1 MIKSLSNE
9 ILCWGRYTA
18 SMNQKRQYDILLTN
32 DDGFNAIGFYPL
44 LKSLSQHF
52 SVLAVAPDS
61 QKSWQGKSIS
71 KKPDL
76 RVSKQ
81 QLHEFTVQTVN
92 GTPADCV
99 QIGLY
104 DLLDTPP
111 KLVISGVNS
120 GSNAGRGRVLSSGT
134 VGAAMEAALNGCKA
148 IASSLYLQ
156 MSPAEYAAINFT
168 SPAYYS
174 LFEPAAEITSQI
186 VRTLIDHQLPT
197 DVDVITV
204 NIPLKA
210 TIKTELEVTD
220 LALDAYGQ
228 VFKRDGEHYVH
239 LKNSLPTDQALP
251 GTDVFALKS
260 GRISVTPLNLDLS
273 SRKSKGQLQSLLGSH
288 LV

>member
-1 MIKSLSNE
+1 
-9 ILCWGRYTA
+9 
-18 SMNQKRQYDILLTN
+18 MNQQKQYDILLTN

-44 LKSLSQHF
+44 LKSLSKYF

-76 RVSKQ
+76 RVVEK
-81 QLHEFTVQTVN
+81 QLHEFVVQTVN

-111 KLVISGVNS
+111 KLVVSGVNS

-148 IASSLYLQ
+148 VASSLYLQ
-156 MSPAEYAAINFT
+156 MSPTEYATIDFT
-168 SPAYYS
+168 SPDYYS
-174 LFEPAAEITSQI
+174 LFEPAADITTQI
-186 VRTLIDHQLPT
+186 VRSLIVGELPN
-197 DVDVITV
+197 DIDVITV

-210 TIKTELEVTD
+210 TLATELEVTD

-228 VFKRDGEHYVH
+228 VFKRDGEHFVH
-239 LKNSLPTDQALP
+239 LKNSLPTDQAVP

-273 SRKSKGQLQSLLGSH
+273 SRKSKTQLQSLLGSH

>member
-1 MIKSLSNE
+1 MNE
-9 ILCWGRYTA
+9 
-18 SMNQKRQYDILLTN
+18 KKQYDILLTN

-76 RVSKQ
+76 RVVEQ

-111 KLVISGVNS
+111 KLVVSGVNS

-148 IASSLYLQ
+148 VASSLYLQ
-156 MSPAEYAAINFT
+156 MSPAEYAAIDFT
-168 SPAYYS
+168 SPAHYA
-174 LFEPAAEITSQI
+174 LFEPAAEITTWL
-186 VRTLIDHQLPT
+186 VRSLISHQLPD
-197 DVDVITV
+197 DVDVLTV

-210 TIKTELEVTD
+210 TLSTKVEVTD

-239 LKNSLPTDQALP
+239 LKNSLPTDRALP
-251 GTDVFALKS
+251 GTDVYALKS

-273 SRKSKGQLQSLLGSH
+273 SRNSKTQLQALLGEQ
-288 LV
+288 LI